1 MTNPAQQIRAAIGA
15 TLALAASFG
24 TGRAYEQA
32 QTPRPDAVEAV
43 IRPADA
49 PETPKAI
56 QAQTDPEPT
65 APAKAERQTG
75 VEKRRPT
82 DLREVT
88 AFNSVPEQTDD
99 TPCTSAD
106 GSDICARYAAGELIC
121 AANFVPFGT
130 RLAVPGYGTC
140 TVADRLSRRFP
151 ERVDIYLGTDI
162 TAARRWGLRRLDIE
176 ISP

>member
-1 MTNPAQQIRAAIGA
+1 MTSPAQQTRAVIG
-15 TLALAASFG
+15 TLLALAASFG

-32 QTPRPDAVEAV
+32 QIPPGPVEAV

-49 PETPKAI
+49 PEPPEAPTP
-56 QAQTDPEPT
+56 QPVPEPT
-65 APAKAERQTG
+65 APAKPERQTG
-75 VEKRRPT
+75 VANDRPT
-82 DLREVT
+82 DRREVT

-99 TPCTSAD
+99 TPCIAAD
-106 GSDICARYAAGELIC
+106 GSDICERYAAGELIC

-151 ERVDIYLGTDI
+151 QRVDIYLGMDI
-162 TAARRWGLRRLDIE
+162 AAARRWGLQRLEIE
-176 ISP
+176 INP